1 MIQNRVKQ
9 QILLF
14 EELEPTKF
22 GTHKTQNL
30 HHVSVNEHVIFSRC
44 ILSQHIDWEGSK
56 IKKK

>member
-30 HHVSVNEHVIFSRC
+30 HYVSVNEQCDF
-44 ILSQHIDWEGSK
+44 L
-56 IKKK
+56 